1 MKKSFLLIVIM
12 LAFGSL
18 FAKPVDV
25 NRAKEL
31 GQKFVSANFVKNNS
45 GLELVYT
52 ANSENGEACFYV
64 FNVEN
69 YGYIMVSASDCA
81 HPILAYSEE
90 STFDINNVAPGL
102 SDMMHVY
109 TEAITYAIKSDAKAA
124 LDIESEWKSLEN
136 SGKIKPAMRGQS
148 VDPLCTTKWNQSWPY
163 NKFCPDQPANW
174 ASNGH
179 AVVGCVATA
188 MAQIMAYWDYPTQG
202 QGTKTYIPYCQE
214 CHSNAY
220 PQQTVNFGATTY
232 DWENMVDA
240 ISSSSPVEQI
250 DAIATISYHCGVAVE
265 MMYDHHGGG
274 SGAFST
280 DVPAAIS
287 NYFKYAPST
296 LVNRQNNQTW
306 DEDLRNAIRMGRPVY
321 YSGFDEEGGGHA
333 FVCDGYDENGLFHFN
348 FGWGGA
354 SDGYFTTEAM
364 EYHVNSSAI
373 MNWMPMEVYQSTAQ
387 APTSLTVTPAANNAL
402 SATLT
407 WTNPTK
413 FINGLSI
420 TSIDKIVVERNGKVI
435 HEENNPSAGASMTY
449 VDNNVPCF
457 SYFDYSVY
465 AVINGEIGNINTVKK
480 IQFGPTCGWKLIL
493 QSSAF
498 QGMKGASVSVFDAAG
513 VEFEKK
519 TTTTSTATTFDI
531 NVPLGYV
538 QFSWNPHATTQPAY
552 TLNLVVKNTA
562 GETVYNYSG
571 SSDEMASGVFFATE
585 NTCGNATQCDAPS
598 NLVANTSEGEMKL
611 SWTGAGNPAYGYNV
625 YRDGLLIALTQETS
639 FVDEDMPFGGH
650 CYQVTALCE
659 GGNSAMSNE
668 ACGVLTEGC
677 DPATAL
683 TIELANNKKAKLSWI
698 KPENSDL
705 SGYYIM
711 RKEGD
716 NGEWMRIKI
725 LGANKDDYTDNSS
738 LTYDNWYFYK
748 VIAYYQ
754 STDCLSAPAK
764 SLYAPNEYF
773 VKFYYSET
781 GIEDVTVEHVAIY
794 PNPADD
800 QITVEATNIENVTI
814 FNMMGQK
821 VYESSVNSDNVVL
834 NMSDFNAGMYMINV
848 KTAEFE
854 TTQRISVVH

>member
-18 FAKPVDV
+18 FARPVDV
-25 NRAKEL
+25 NSAKEL
-31 GQKFVSANFVKNNS
+31 GQKFVNANFVKNNS

-109 TEAITYAIKSDAKAA
+109 TEAITYAIESDAKAT

-136 SGKIKPAMRGQS
+136 TGKVRPAMRGQ
-148 VDPLCTTKWNQSWPY
+148 VVEPLCTTKWNQSWPY
-163 NKFCPDQPANW
+163 NKFCPEQPASW

-188 MAQIMAYWDYPTQG
+188 MAQVMKYWNHPTQG
-202 QGTKTYIPYCQE
+202 QGTHTYTPYCQQ
-214 CHSNAY
+214 CHGNAY
-220 PQQTVNFGATTY
+220 PTQTVNFGATTY
-232 DWENMVDA
+232 DWENMADQ
-240 ISSSSPVEQI
+240 ITSSSPVAEI
-250 DAIATISYHCGVAVE
+250 DAVATISYHCGVAVD
-265 MMYDHHGGG
+265 MMYDHHGAG

-280 DVPAAIS
+280 DVPAAIQT
-287 NYFKYAPST
+287 YFKYAPST

-364 EYHVNSSAI
+364 DYHVNSSAI
-373 MNWMPMEVYQSTAQ
+373 MDWMPMDVYQSTAQ
-387 APTSLTVTPAANNAL
+387 APTSLSVVPAANNVL
-402 SATLT
+402 SATLS
-407 WTNPTK
+407 WVNPSK
-413 FINGLSI
+413 FINGISI

-435 HEENNPSAGASMTY
+435 HEETNPGVGSAMTY
-449 VDNNVPCF
+449 VDDEVPCYSF
-457 SYFDYSVY
+457 FDYSVY
-465 AVINGEIGNINTVKK
+465 AVINGEMGNIITEKLVG
-480 IQFGPTCGWKLIL
+480 FGPTCEWKLIL

-498 QGMKGASVSVFDAAG
+498 QGMRGASVSVFDAAG
-513 VEFEKK
+513 VEFENR
-519 TTTTSTATTFDI
+519 TTTSSTATTF
-531 NVPLGYV
+531 NVALPLGYA
-538 QFSWNPHATTQPAY
+538 QFAWNPHAASQPSY
-552 TLNLVVKNTA
+552 TLNIVVKNPA
-562 GETVYNYSG
+562 GETVFNYSG
-571 SSDEMASGVFFATE
+571 SSDEMPSGVFFSTE
-585 NTCGNATQCDAPS
+585 NTCGNNAQCDAPS
-598 NLVANTSEGEMKL
+598 NLIANTSNGEMTL
-611 SWTGAGNPAYGYNV
+611 TWTGAGNPTYGYNV
-625 YRDGLLIALTQETS
+625 YRDGLLIGLAKETT

-650 CYQVTALCE
+650 CYTVTALCE
-659 GGNSAMSNE
+659 GGNSAMTNE

-677 DPATAL
+677 DPATDL
-683 TIELANNKKAKLSWI
+683 TLELTNNFKAKIAWT
-698 KPENSDL
+698 KPNNSDL

-711 RKEGD
+711 RKEND
-716 NGEWMRIKI
+716 EDWMRIKI
-725 LGANKDDYTDNSS
+725 LGANKDNYTDNSG
-738 LTYDNWYFYK
+738 LTYDNWYSYK

-754 STDCLSAPAK
+754 GIDCLSAPAASK
-764 SLYAPNEYF
+764 YNANEYY
-773 VKFYYSET
+773 VKFYYSED
-781 GIEDVTVEHVAIY
+781 GIEDLTIDQVAIY
-794 PNPADD
+794 PNPADN
-800 QITVEATNIENVTI
+800 QITIEAANIENVTI

-821 VYESSVNSDNVVL
+821 VYESAVNTNNVVL

-848 KTAEFE
+848 KTAEYE
-854 TTQRISVVH
+854 TSQRISVVH